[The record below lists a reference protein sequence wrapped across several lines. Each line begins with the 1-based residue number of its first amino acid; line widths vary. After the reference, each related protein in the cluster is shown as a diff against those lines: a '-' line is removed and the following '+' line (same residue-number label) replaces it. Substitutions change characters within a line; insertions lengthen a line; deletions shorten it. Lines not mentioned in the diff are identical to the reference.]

1 VHIIT
6 RYITLLPYI
15 DKYPYGANKVST
27 FGTNNTENNENSVD
41 CFFVFRVMLS
51 TASIIWAILLGI
63 SLIESDHS
71 HLISPTQDL
80 LNLIMPPVSWMIL
93 YAIQGVFGFTGLK
106 VHPKN
111 KWFTFFDSMLAAL
124 LWSVT
129 TAVMIVG
136 YTLQD
141 RNLPPVWASQL
152 TMTIFAVWALMRN
165 NYGK

>member
-1 VHIIT
+1 
-6 RYITLLPYI
+6 
-15 DKYPYGANKVST
+15 VST
-27 FGTNNTENNENSVD
+27 FGASNTESIEDSVD

-152 TMTIFAVWALMRN
+152 TMTIFAVWALLRN